1 MIPTAAS
8 APRRAASETAMVIA
22 AVPGLAIAL
31 LADHRDDGHGRCP
44 RCPIGAQAGR
54 ERWPCRIHTYAAAA
68 ADLLHTPTPPSD
80 RPRRTAEPS

>member
-1 MIPTAAS
+1 MTPLAAS
-8 APRRAASETAMVIA
+8 APRRAASETAIVIA

-68 ADLLHTPTPPSD
+68 ADLLNTAAGRRD
-80 RPRRTAEPS
+80 RPRR